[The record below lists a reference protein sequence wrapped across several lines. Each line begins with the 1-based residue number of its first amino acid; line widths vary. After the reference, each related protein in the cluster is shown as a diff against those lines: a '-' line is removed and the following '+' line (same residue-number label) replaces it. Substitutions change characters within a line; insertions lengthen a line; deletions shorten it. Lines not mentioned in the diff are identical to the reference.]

1 MAVFRWRQNWEPFRD
16 LEQQVNRLLESI
28 RVPLP
33 TIRLD
38 RHYPPVN
45 LFECENEYLLTAEL
59 PGLQPEHLE
68 VTMNGGVLTLRGE
81 RRGPDGVPDERFR
94 RHERMWGSWQRSLS
108 IPHRV
113 QEDKVSAEL
122 TDGVLKIRLPKVE
135 ETKSRQI
142 PINSGEK

>member
-28 RVPLP
+28 SLPLP

-59 PGLQPEHLE
+59 PGLLPEHLE
-68 VTMNGGVLTLRGE
+68 VTMNGGVL
-81 RRGPDGVPDERFR
+81 
-94 RHERMWGSWQRSLS
+94 WQRSLS

-122 TDGVLKIRLPKVE
+122 TDGVLRIRLPKVE

-142 PINSGEK
+142 PINGGVK

>member
-16 LEQQVNRLLESI
+16 LERQVDQLLESI
-28 RVPLP
+28 RLPLP

-38 RHYPPVN
+38 RHFPPVN
-45 LFECENEYLLTAEL
+45 LYECDNEFLLTAEL

-68 VTMNGGVLTLRGE
+68 VTVNGGVLTLRGE
-81 RRGPDGVPDERFR
+81 RRGPDSVPDERFR
-94 RHERMWGSWQRSLS
+94 RHERMWGNWQRSLS
-108 IPHRV
+108 IPERV

-122 TDGVLKIRLPKVE
+122 TDGELKIHLPKVE

-142 PINSGEK
+142 PVVSSSK